1 MSRFWVGIDV
11 SKRKLDVA
19 LLNDAGKVKSK
30 SLANDPAGFA
40 ALMTWLKERDADVAS
55 THVCMESTGTYSDGC
70 ATAFADAG
78 WLVSVVNPAQPKSF
92 GQSELNRNKTDEMDA
107 ALLARYCSK
116 MVELERKVKELR
128 RANEVLRVA
137 SAFFA

>member
-40 ALMTWLKERDADVAS
+40 ALMTWLQERGADSSS

-78 WLVSVVNPAQPKSF
+78 WHVTARRWSRQPGSLHRWNIA
-92 GQSELNRNKTDEMDA
+92 SC
-107 ALLARYCSK
+107 ARWSSACKRSRTCISRKPTGSRQLSK
-116 MVELERKVKELR
+116 R
-128 RANEVLRVA
+128 
-137 SAFFA
+137 